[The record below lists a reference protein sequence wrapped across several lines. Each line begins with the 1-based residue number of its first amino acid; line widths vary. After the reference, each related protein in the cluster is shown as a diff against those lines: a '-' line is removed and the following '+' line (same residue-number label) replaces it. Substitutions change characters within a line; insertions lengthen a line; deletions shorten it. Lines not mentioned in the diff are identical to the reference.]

1 MSRTDRRRGR
11 PREPPFGI
19 VPNVCLDIGTV
30 TGRFGSPRKETAM
43 RPCFALLATL
53 AVATTAPAQAPPLR
67 PAPPAAP
74 VLINAGRLIDGSA
87 DAPHA
92 GGGSLSEG
100 ARSRSG

>member
-43 RPCFALLATL
+43 RPCFALFATL
-53 AVATTAPAQAPPLR
+53 AGATTAPAQAPR
-67 PAPPAAP
+67 PDSSAPP
-74 VLINAGRLIDGSA
+74 VLIKAGRLIDGRSE
-87 DAPHA
+87 APQ
-92 GGGSLSEG
+92 
-100 ARSRSG
+100 SGVGILIDGHRIEAVGP